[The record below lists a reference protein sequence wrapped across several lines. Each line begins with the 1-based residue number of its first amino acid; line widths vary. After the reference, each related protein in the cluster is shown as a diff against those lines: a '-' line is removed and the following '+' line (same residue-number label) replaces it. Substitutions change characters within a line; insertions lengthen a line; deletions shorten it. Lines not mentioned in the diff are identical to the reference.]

1 MRTYIV
7 YTHTNK
13 INGKVYVGMTSQS
26 AEQRW
31 KNGRGYH
38 GMHFYRAI
46 QKYGWDNFSHEVIA
60 DGLTRNEA
68 CQLEKQL
75 ISEHNAT
82 DPQHGYNCASGG
94 DGGGMINKHHTAEAK
109 DKIRV
114 ARIRDGFS
122 EEHKAHISEAK
133 RGTNHHFAK
142 RVYQY
147 TKDGTFVKAWDYMS
161 LASKELGINKAN
173 IGETCNGKRKSA
185 GGFIWTYEMR

>member
-1 MRTYIV
+1 
-7 YTHTNK
+7 
-13 INGKVYVGMTSQS
+13 MTSQNV
-26 AEQRW
+26 QHRW
-31 KNGRGYH
+31 KNGKGYRS
-38 GMHFYRAI
+38 MHFEKAI
-46 QKYGWDNFSHEVIA
+46 HKYGWDNFSHEVVA
-60 DGLTRNEA
+60 DGLTRSEA

-82 DPQHGYNCASGG
+82 DPQYGYNCALGG
-94 DGGGMINKHHTAEAK
+94 DGGGMYNKHHTTETK
-109 DKIRV
+109 DKIRA

-122 EEHKAHISEAK
+122 EEHKAHISESK
-133 RGTNHHFAK
+133 RGAKHHFAK

-173 IGETCNGKRKSA
+173 IGETCNGNRKSA